1 GNIAVKELHNLNNH
15 FALEEYLAEQRKIK
29 QYKYPGRTEKWTVGV
44 DGKFNLNNDR
54 AKFTF
59 NDGSTAIVYN
69 RKMRQ
74 VKWWNFTRKTY
85 KQRVKESDPGQ
96 IIIGGNLNIAGSHW
110 ENNNSQ
116 ILVGGNLIGTDNLQL
131 DNIETKGQQRVEDKG
146 RTGHIHYEKK
156 KNSVHNHW
164 YAYEG
169 KGSKYSDTTTTT
181 IDLDQP
187 VSIVQQ
193 HTAIGGNQGKASTA
207 NPTGHEAGNIK
218 SNNQTSVSN
227 NNIAQQ
233 HQQ

>member
-15 FALEEYLAEQRKIK
+15 FALEEYLAEQRRMR
-29 QYKYPGRTEKWTVGV
+29 QWTAPGSNVRYTEGE
-44 DGKFNLNNDR
+44 DGK
-54 AKFTF
+54 A
-59 NDGSTAIVYN
+59 SIN
-69 RKMRQ
+69 RKNIDFKFKDLKKRFWRENANGT
-74 VKWWNFTRKTY
+74 KRWDFTRKTY

-96 IIIGGNLNIAGSHW
+96 IIIGGNLHIAGSHW

-131 DNIETKGQQRVEDKG
+131 DNIETKGQQRVVDQGQVITYKYKTHHG
-146 RTGHIHYEKK
+146 VNHRIRIDSS
-156 KNSVHNHW
+156 NSF
-164 YAYEG
+164 
-169 KGSKYSDTTTTT
+169 KDTTITT

-233 HQQ
+233 QQQ